1 MPQRTV
7 VVVAATVA
15 AAASKHLSAHIFALQ
30 RECGMSLGER
40 ERTGREENRVHVLR
54 IDCSTLFHNFAS
66 K

>member
-7 VVVAATVA
+7 VVVVVVVAAADAVA

-40 ERTGREENRVHVLR
+40 EKRKGGE
-54 IDCSTLFHNFAS
+54 
-66 K
+66 